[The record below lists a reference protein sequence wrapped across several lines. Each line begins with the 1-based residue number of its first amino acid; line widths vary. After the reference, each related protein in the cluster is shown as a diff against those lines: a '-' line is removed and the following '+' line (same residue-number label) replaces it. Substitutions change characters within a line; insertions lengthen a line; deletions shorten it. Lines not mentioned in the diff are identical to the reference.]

1 MGWESGILAFFN
13 TLSSNCEPVTSASP
27 TMRIYVRLCVSAKWH
42 LLNAIYDLWYVV
54 HLQKGG
60 VCFWGYTLRSF
71 RVISH
76 KYGRHSKNL
85 HLYCDGRFAES
96 SIEDKS
102 VSGRERGESKISI
115 FAIFALK
122 SKQKAPAPT
131 DSRARPPVHGP
142 RSPRYPGSPPSPPV
156 RSGSSTGPGGRTTEG
171 VARSFSG
178 QSGAGAELPRKKL
191 QLFSTSGIQDLHSH
205 LM

>member
-42 LLNAIYDLWYVV
+42 LINAIYDLWYVV

-85 HLYCDGRFAES
+85 HMYCDGMGGLRRVQLRANLFPS
-96 SIEDKS
+96 
-102 VSGRERGESKISI
+102 ERGEGGKQNFNFRHFRIKIKT
-115 FAIFALK
+115 K
-122 SKQKAPAPT
+122 S
-131 DSRARPPVHGP
+131 ARPE
-142 RSPRYPGSPPSPPV
+142 PSPSARPRPTPLPRFPTLTSHH
-156 RSGSSTGPGGRTTEG
+156 RSGRSSTGPGGRTTEG

-178 QSGAGAELPRKKL
+178 QSGAGAELPRKKAAII
-191 QLFSTSGIQDLHSH
+191 F
-205 LM
+205 